1 MANLKRP
8 ELKLVGNVSENFK
21 NFELRFNDYCIQAN
35 YRNLAKDPV
44 TERVDHYKSPLLEI
58 SALRSSLPDEALSVL
73 RYTIDPQIGPDDKK
87 KPWIWMDKLR
97 AHYTDTSGGSLLTDR
112 FKFWTSSQASHE
124 SIQEWEVK
132 VRQASSLCAYGDLT
146 DELTRDKFIFG
157 LNEDHTRTDLL
168 KTHVKPDN
176 SKKTLQDV
184 VAEARAIESAKQ
196 TNKLIVDSSK
206 GTDEEV
212 HWTGLRHSQM
222 KLRREPGTCFW
233 CGDRRGAH
241 PWKICPAKG
250 KTCSSCGG
258 NDHFARV
265 CLEDPKFTVRDSRSK
280 PSTNT
285 SYARKGANGQRRDP
299 RQGAPRHYPTT
310 QSRDLH
316 YTDTSFDHDC
326 AFTYSL
332 EAQVHS
338 VAASRQAKRY
348 FTNLALSTT
357 GSAFTQVMF
366 QIDTAATCNT
376 MSLSTLRSFLPDADL
391 KRSPYRLYPYGNS
404 KPLEPEGQVDLV
416 CERQDGYVTLT
427 FQILPDSSIGS
438 KPALLSG
445 SDSERLGL
453 ITVHADEIHSLSS
466 EVETTTAEHE
476 NLPGIQCSRLWDVA
490 SHHVETIP
498 ETKITMACN
507 HLRQLHE
514 TTANPCTPAP
524 SPSKPIKVL
533 SKRQLP
539 LPGQLRKEDILEQYA
554 DTFKGLGQLGPAVH
568 FQVDENVQP
577 VQMPVHRIPV
587 AKRER
592 EKQALDRY
600 VEQGVIIKVHEP
612 TAWCSNELIRETPKK
627 FRVCIDPSQTVNK
640 AIHRPKHQMPTLNE
654 KLHKLSAAKCF
665 SLADVK
671 DGFLH
676 IPLDEES
683 SWMTTM
689 HTSYG
694 RYRWLRLPFGITSA
708 PEEFQ
713 MRLTTALEGLEGI
726 ICIADDILVYGEGND
741 YMEAEKDHDRR
752 LIALMERCH
761 KLNIKLNATKLQFK
775 LKELKFMGTIISDQG
790 MKPDPDKVAAITQM
804 QPPENKAALLRFIG
818 MVNYLSP
825 FCANLSSVIQPLR
838 MLTQDS
844 VPFIWSK
851 VQDGAFNKAKQLIS
865 SAPVLAYYD
874 LDKPVV
880 LQTDASDYALGG
892 ALLQPNDK
900 GKLQPVAFTSSS
912 MSPTEQRYSQIE
924 KECLAICNCFQKF
937 DQWLYGKS
945 DIEVHTDHQ
954 PLETIYKKPLNKAPA
969 RLQRMLMKLQRY
981 RFNLTYKRGPTLHLA
996 DTLSRA
1002 ALPQPIS
1009 ARVTH
1014 FDVFRME
1021 MESSEFSRNA
1031 RLEESTEKH
1040 LREETSKDITLTAL
1054 HKVIVHGWPEDRL
1067 NISEPLRPYWSYRDE
1082 LSVQNGI
1089 IYKGT
1094 QVMVPQSMHKEML
1107 RKIHA
1112 NHFGAESNIRMAREV
1127 LFWPGMRKSIQDM
1140 CDACGTCAQYGT
1152 TAPNEPMR
1160 SLPIPT
1166 RPWQIV
1172 SQDICELDNR
1182 NYLVTVCHFSD
1193 WIEVDPLGDTLSSTV
1208 IDKTKAHFARY
1219 GVPAICHTDN
1229 GPQFISEQYRLF
1241 SVAYG
1246 FKHTTSSP
1254 FHPKGNGRAEAAVKV
1269 AKSMLKKADDFHS
1282 ALLLYRNTPPRGHTY
1297 SPSPCAKSV
1306 KTNRSPSPE
1315 RTADSRTIKRNCR
1328 SHTSTH
1334 P

>member
-1 MANLKRP
+1 M
-8 ELKLVGNVSENFK
+8 
-21 NFELRFNDYCIQAN
+21 
-35 YRNLAKDPV
+35 
-44 TERVDHYKSPLLEI
+44 
-58 SALRSSLPDEALSVL
+58 
-73 RYTIDPQIGPDDKK
+73 
-87 KPWIWMDKLR
+87 
-97 AHYTDTSGGSLLTDR
+97 
-112 FKFWTSSQASHE
+112 
-124 SIQEWEVK
+124 
-132 VRQASSLCAYGDLT
+132 
-146 DELTRDKFIFG
+146 
-157 LNEDHTRTDLL
+157 
-168 KTHVKPDN
+168 
-176 SKKTLQDV
+176 
-184 VAEARAIESAKQ
+184 
-196 TNKLIVDSSK
+196 
-206 GTDEEV
+206 
-212 HWTGLRHSQM
+212 
-222 KLRREPGTCFW
+222 
-233 CGDRRGAH
+233 
-241 PWKICPAKG
+241 
-250 KTCSSCGG
+250 
-258 NDHFARV
+258 
-265 CLEDPKFTVRDSRSK
+265 
-280 PSTNT
+280 
-285 SYARKGANGQRRDP
+285 
-299 RQGAPRHYPTT
+299 
-310 QSRDLH
+310 H

-348 FTNLALSTT
+348 FTNLALSET
-357 GSAFTQVMF
+357 GSAFTEVMF

-376 MSLSTLRSFLPDADL
+376 MSLSTLQSFLPDADL
-391 KRSPYRLYPYGNS
+391 KRSPYRLYPYETQNRWNL
-404 KPLEPEGQVDLV
+404 K
-416 CERQDGYVTLT
+416 
-427 FQILPDSSIGS
+427 
-438 KPALLSG
+438 
-445 SDSERLGL
+445 
-453 ITVHADEIHSLSS
+453 
-466 EVETTTAEHE
+466 VETTTAEHE

-498 ETKITMACN
+498 ETKVTVACN

-554 DTFKGLGQLGPAVH
+554 DTFKGLGLLGPAVH

-600 VEQGVIIKVHEP
+600 VEQGVIIK
-612 TAWCSNELIRETPKK
+612 
-627 FRVCIDPSQTVNK
+627 
-640 AIHRPKHQMPTLNE
+640 MPTLNE

-726 ICIADDILVYGEGND
+726 ICIADDVLVYGEGND

-752 LIALMERCH
+752 FIALMERCH

-954 PLETIYKKPLNKAPA
+954 PLETIYKKPLNKAPPP

-996 DTLSRA
+996 DNLSRA

-1107 RKIHA
+1107 RNIHA

-1166 RPWQIV
+1166 RPWQI
-1172 SQDICELDNR
+1172 
-1182 NYLVTVCHFSD
+1182 
-1193 WIEVDPLGDTLSSTV
+1193 
-1208 IDKTKAHFARY
+1208 
-1219 GVPAICHTDN
+1219 
-1229 GPQFISEQYRLF
+1229 
-1241 SVAYG
+1241 
-1246 FKHTTSSP
+1246 HTTSSP

-1297 SPSPCAKSV
+1297 SPAQRMFLRRTRTLLPTTDHLLAPAMINFDIVKEDILKKRHDSKTYYDKSASVEHKPVQVGSYAYAKPQPRHRGKPWIYGEV
-1306 KTNRSPSPE
+1306 IKTDNGRSYTV
-1315 RTADSRTIKRNCR
+1315 RTSYGTLIRRTESN
-1328 SHTSTH
+1328 
-1334 P
+1334 